1 MNKGSNMKYYDAHI
15 HFFYQCSLNELKEKL
30 DFLEKIGFV
39 GINILVISEFPEEI
53 NTYLKMIPG
62 DYHPYVTREALEN
75 QRDPFPVIELSHQ
88 LEMVPFLDARFI
100 GNNIEEKIKMFR
112 QKGFRGVK
120 LLYVPEEDTM
130 LRIDGMEKAF
140 GRTCKQSEKITSL
153 IIEHASSQ
161 DIPILMHVDLRK
173 YGDFVG
179 EMLGSYPKTNFNIP
193 HFGFSRKAIAS
204 LLDKYSNCYTDM
216 SSLESFMEKEPV
228 SYKSFIQQYQDH
240 ILFGSDAVIGQPE
253 RVQSTLHF
261 INRFIENEEIFH
273 KLVNKNYKNY
283 ISKSFPKT
291 SQLP

>member
-273 KLVNKNYKNY
+273 KLVNKNYMKY

>member
-1 MNKGSNMKYYDAHI
+1 MKYYDAHI
-15 HFFYQCSLNELKEKL
+15 HFFYQCSLNALKEKL

-62 DYHPYVTREALEN
+62 DYHPYVTPEALEN
-75 QRDPFPVIELSHQ
+75 QRDPFPVIQLSHQ
-88 LEMVPFLDARFI
+88 PEMVPFLDARFI
-100 GNNIEEKIKMFR
+100 GNNIEEKIKMSR

-253 RVQSTLHF
+253 RVQSALHF

-283 ISKSFPKT
+283 ISKSFSKT
-291 SQLP
+291 SQVP

>member
-283 ISKSFPKT
+283 ISKSFSKT
-291 SQLP
+291 SLLP

>member
-1 MNKGSNMKYYDAHI
+1 MKYYDAHI

-30 DFLEKIGFV
+30 DFLEKIGFA

-283 ISKSFPKT
+283 ISESFSKT
-291 SQLP
+291 SLLP

>member
-15 HFFYQCSLNELKEKL
+15 HFFYQCSLNALKEKL

-62 DYHPYVTREALEN
+62 DYHPYVTPEALEN
-75 QRDPFPVIELSHQ
+75 QRDPFPVIQLSHQ
-88 LEMVPFLDARFI
+88 PEMVPFLDARFI
-100 GNNIEEKIKMFR
+100 GNNIEEKIKMSR

-253 RVQSTLHF
+253 RVQSALHF

-283 ISKSFPKT
+283 ISKSFSKT
-291 SQLP
+291 SQVP

>member
-1 MNKGSNMKYYDAHI
+1 MKYYDAHI

-283 ISKSFPKT
+283 ISKSFSKT
-291 SQLP
+291 SLLP

>member
-1 MNKGSNMKYYDAHI
+1 MKYYDAHI
-15 HFFYQCSLNELKEKL
+15 HFFYQCSLNELKGKL

-62 DYHPYVTREALEN
+62 AYHPNITREALEN
-75 QRDPFPVIELSHQ
+75 QRDPFPVIQLSHQ
-88 LEMVPFLDARFI
+88 PEMVPFLDARFI
-100 GNNIEEKIKMFR
+100 ENNIEGKIKMSR
-112 QKGFRGVK
+112 QKGFQGVK

-161 DIPILMHVDLRK
+161 DMPILMHVDLRK
-173 YGDFVG
+173 YGDFVR

-193 HFGFSRKAIAS
+193 HFGFSREAIAS

-216 SSLESFMEKEPV
+216 SSLESFMEKEPL
-228 SYKSFIQQYQDH
+228 SYKGFIQQYQDR

-261 INRFIENEEIFH
+261 INRFIENKEIFH

-283 ISKSFPKT
+283 ISKSFSKT
-291 SQLP
+291 SLFP